1 MNSIKIILDTNLW
14 ISFLITKNYRH
25 IDQFIL
31 NEKIKLFFSKEL
43 IEEFISVTAR
53 SKFRK
58 YFLDTDVDELIEI
71 FDFYGEV
78 VEVNSDV
85 KECRDPKDDFLLN
98 LAIDS
103 KANYLVTGDSDLL
116 DIGVIESNEIITISN
131 LIDKLK

>member
-58 YFLDTDVDELIEI
+58 YFSDTDVDELIEI